1 MTKTPHPL
9 YLLIPAMLLIGV
21 LYLLPNV
28 LNFALAFTDWNAF
41 RSAVNFVGVDN
52 FLEQGGE
59 LTDAMMTTFIFAI
72 VSTVVMNV
80 VAMCFALALE
90 KPSRFSAIFST
101 LLFFPILL
109 SPLAAGYTFRALLQ
123 PTGPIDAVLQLL
135 VGNFGK
141 VDWLGGRATALAAV
155 IFTHCWRFYALHM
168 LIYVAALRSIPRE
181 LLEAARVEG
190 ASGWETF
197 WTIKI
202 PLVAPAMT
210 FNISIVFIASL
221 SAFDTVLAMTR
232 GGPARAT
239 EVLNV
244 YVWRQFSTGALGFS
258 TAISLVLLVAILV
271 TGLPLIALLRRREI
285 DA

>member
-1 MTKTPHPL
+1 MTKTQHPL
-9 YLLIPAMLLIGV
+9 YLLAPAMLLIGV
-21 LYLLPNV
+21 LYLAPNL
-28 LNFALAFTDWNAF
+28 LNFALAFTDWNSF
-41 RSAVNFVGVDN
+41 RSGVSFVGIDN
-52 FLEQGGE
+52 FTEQGSE
-59 LTDAMMTTFIFAI
+59 LTDALVTTFVFAI
-72 VSTVVMNV
+72 VSTVLMNTI
-80 VAMCFALALE
+80 AMSFALALE
-90 KPSRFSAIFST
+90 RPGRFATVFST

-123 PTGPIDAVLQLL
+123 QSGPIDAVLQWFA
-135 VGNFGK
+135 GGPGRI
-141 VDWLGGRATALAAV
+141 DWLGGRYTALAAV
-155 IFTHCWRFYALHM
+155 ILTHCWRFYALHM

-181 LLEAARVEG
+181 LLEAARTEG
-190 ASGWETF
+190 ASAWAAF
-197 WTIKI
+197 WNIKM

-210 FNISIVFIASL
+210 FNVSIVFIASL